1 MIEGISLLIQLE
13 SPNSTSD
20 FTFDGQKYVKQKQE
34 LSQVRSEVWGDIVFM
49 FAIYNNKCI

>member
-20 FTFDGQKYVKQKQE
+20 FTFDGQNDVKQKQE

-49 FAIYNNKCI
+49 FTI